1 MTVTTAEY
9 IMAAATRAVRT
20 GRNFDTG
27 PHLPGAAP
35 FRAPH
40 RHAEV
45 RPGIGQ
51 RDISETPWWY
61 RGSHGV
67 MPRTVQSSMAR
78 SGHGVNGMDG
88 PEWQRERAAG
98 GAARISRECRMHRL
112 ARAVVPVL
120 TLALALPLVALGA
133 SQV

>member
-1 MTVTTAEY
+1 MAPGMTVTTAEK

-61 RGSHGV
+61 CGSHGV
-67 MPRTVQSSMAR
+67 IPRTAQSAMAR
-78 SGHGVNGMDG
+78 SGYG
-88 PEWQRERAAG
+88 RERYGWPRVAQGACGRRGRPSPAG
-98 GAARISRECRMHRL
+98 VWH
-112 ARAVVPVL
+112 
-120 TLALALPLVALGA
+120 
-133 SQV
+133 